1 VGRVQAGNGGPE
13 RRARREWSE
22 AQKLRIIR
30 EAESPGVMKIDVC
43 RRHGLHP
50 SLLTKW
56 RMKRAG
62 LLGRK
67 VSADSRTRLLPVQVR
82 ATPAPTPSAQT
93 RASAIPLA
101 TCGSGWGA
109 IEVEF
114 ATGRRV
120 CVRGTVDAGMLR
132 TVLEELSRS

>member
-1 VGRVQAGNGGPE
+1 MGRVQAGNGGQQ
-13 RRARREWSE
+13 RRARREWSQ

-43 RRHGLHP
+43 RKHGLHP

-62 LLGRK
+62 ILGRK
-67 VSADSRTRLLPVQVR
+67 ANPGSGTRLLPVHVR
-82 ATPAPTPSAQT
+82 APTRSAQT
-93 RASAIPLA
+93 RASVIPLVSS
-101 TCGSGWGA
+101 GSGWGA